1 MPSPGATE
9 LPEIGRVGARD
20 GDYRVVRMARDGE
33 LIHLWLE
40 PKSDAD
46 RNRLDEM
53 WVDARTYDLRRARV
67 RDHLYFGITGQ
78 SIEEE
83 FDVRFTPGPGG
94 LPLITSIHGRTRYDQ
109 YETDYTFAD
118 VTFPPA
124 LPEWYFEPRQY
135 GAHRSDAPA

>member
-1 MPSPGATE
+1 
-9 LPEIGRVGARD
+9 
-20 GDYRVVRMARDGE
+20 MARDGE

-40 PKSDAD
+40 PKSDAE

-53 WVDARTYDLRRARV
+53 WVDARTYDLRRTRV

-83 FDVRFTPGPGG
+83 FDVRFARGPGG
-94 LPLITSIHGRTRYDQ
+94 LPLVTSIHGQTQYGQ

-118 VTFPPA
+118 ITFPDA
-124 LPEWYFEPRQY
+124 LPEWYFVPKLY
-135 GAHRSDAPA
+135 GAHRADAPA